1 MSKVKLMKPK
11 HDGPLVLRRGGVV
24 YELKYESDVDIPA
37 NIAAGMLGDAGLV
50 VKFIEEDKKTILTMS
65 DYDLALLQREFNL
78 TGTAK
83 DVAEKMFPTKKTIIP
98 KKSKPIKVEKK
109 PVKETPKKELK
120 PKVEAK
126 APVESSDSTEG

>member
-24 YELKYESDVDIPA
+24 YELKYESDIDIPA

-50 VKFIEEDKKTILTMS
+50 VKFIEDDKKTILTMS

-98 KKSKPIKVEKK
+98 KKTKPIKAEKK
-109 PVKETPKKELK
+109 TVKETPKKELK
-120 PKVEAK
+120 PKVKAK
-126 APVESSDSTEG
+126 TPVESSDSTEG